1 LALDEGATRK
11 LAIPVLP
18 QLAAL
23 YNLLKRTDVRER
35 VNEIQSL
42 AAQSSA
48 DEVAFDQ
55 KRVLNRLDVLSG
67 KAEEL
72 GQISAAARC
81 EELIG
86 KHRDM
91 FVDCTALLS
100 DLDPDK
106 LTPEVLDKLADHLI
120 AKALKEKGL
129 NNPEM
134 VAEVGRRL
142 EAGETVTVE
151 SLESGQEPK
160 E

>member
-151 SLESGQEPK
+151 GLEAGQEPK